1 MIVDTVRRARL
12 VAPDERIRI
21 LTGEELKAPLLEA
34 VPDLNESVFMIEPQA
49 RGTGPALAW
58 AAWETAK
65 LDPAAVIVSIHA
77 DHVIRPE
84 SAFVD
89 LLHEAAALAE
99 STGLLFTISVPPTR
113 PETGYGYV
121 EPGSPLGDASNHE
134 AFTVASFRE
143 KPDRDTAEKYIECG
157 HLWNSGIFVW
167 QASTFLSELKAVAPE
182 IGGHLSLLDG
192 PSPEGFFAQVPVVA
206 VDVAVLEK
214 STRVGSVRANF
225 EWDDVGTWEALA
237 RSRESDSSGN
247 IIVGE
252 GHILDGTGNVV
263 YVEEGAVVTYGVDD
277 LVVVQSGGRFLVTRK
292 ELAANLKDLLGRL
305 PDEVRDGT
313 S

>member
-1 MIVDTVRRARL
+1 MIADTVRRARL

-21 LTGEELKAPLLEA
+21 VTGEELKAPLLEA
-34 VPDLNESVFMIEPQA
+34 VPDLDDSVFMVEPQA

-58 AAWETAK
+58 AAWEAAK
-65 LDPAAVIVSIHA
+65 VDPDAVIVSIHA

-84 SAFVD
+84 SAFVE
-89 LLHEAAALAE
+89 LLREAAALAE

-121 EPGSPLGDASNHE
+121 EPGSALGDASKHE
-134 AFTVASFRE
+134 SFTVASFKE
-143 KPDRDTAEKYIECG
+143 KPDRDTAKKYIECG

-167 QASTFLSELKAVAPE
+167 RASTFLSELKAVAPE
-182 IGGHLSLLDG
+182 IGGHLSLLDES
-192 PSPEGFFAQVPVVA
+192 SPEGFFAQVPVVS
-206 VDVAVLEK
+206 VDVAVLER
-214 STRVGSVRANF
+214 STRVGSTRASF

-237 RSRESDSSGN
+237 RSRESDSTGN
-247 IIVGE
+247 VIVGE

-292 ELAANLKDLLGRL
+292 ELAANLKDLLERL
-305 PDEVRDGT
+305 PDDVRDGL